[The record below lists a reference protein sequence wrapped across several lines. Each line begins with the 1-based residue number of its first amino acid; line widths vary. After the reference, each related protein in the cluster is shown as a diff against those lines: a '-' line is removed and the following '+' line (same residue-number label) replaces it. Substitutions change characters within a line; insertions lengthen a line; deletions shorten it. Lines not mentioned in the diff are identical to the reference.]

1 MVQLIRYY
9 DTFKLHGESKK
20 LELHSIASNS
30 LAFFVDFHLKYI
42 TNFSQNV
49 VRKVGE
55 QRDAFQ
61 EVELVLH
68 LLHAGGLHDLLEHD
82 PLHAPQLPVS
92 DGLDGGRP
100 LAVVEDGQLSEGL
113 ANPEPAQNLPIL
125 DDFILSL
132 GRDVDVGAQL
142 PCKMIARL

>member
-20 LELHSIASNS
+20 YNSNSIASNS
-30 LAFFVDFHLKYI
+30 LAFFVDFHLQYI

-55 QRDAFQ
+55 QRNTLQ

-68 LLHAGGLHDLLEHD
+68 LLHAGSLHDLLEHD
-82 PLHAPQLPVS
+82 PLHAPQLPVGH
-92 DGLDGGRP
+92 GLDGGRP

-113 ANPEPAQNLPIL
+113 AHPQSAQNLPVL
-125 DDFILSL
+125 DDLILAL
-132 GRDVDVGAQL
+132 GRDVDVRAQL
-142 PCKMIARL
+142 PCKMIAGL